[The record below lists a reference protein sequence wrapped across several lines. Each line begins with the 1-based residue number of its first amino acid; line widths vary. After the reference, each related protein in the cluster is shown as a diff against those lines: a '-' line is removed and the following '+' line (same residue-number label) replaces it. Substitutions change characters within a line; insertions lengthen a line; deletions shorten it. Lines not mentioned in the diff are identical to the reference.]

1 MPRVSLD
8 KEIGRS
14 EFFRFSIKES
24 SLAVSNAFSRL
35 LAFTFF
41 GLATGKNQCKSG
53 CSTLRAN
60 EQDLHAVQ
68 GPVGVLLGHSK
79 TWATQSPRC
88 CFPTPGGH
96 GSAAQRKG
104 CRLDRLLPEKF
115 EGDRDQS
122 VNACVPSFGL

>member
-88 CFPTPGGH
+88 CFPTPGGPWI
-96 GSAAQRKG
+96 SSPEE
-104 CRLDRLLPEKF
+104 RLPT
-115 EGDRDQS
+115 
-122 VNACVPSFGL
+122 